1 MLQKGTQGS
10 VQGDQLGGRAVH
22 QSFLVVL
29 QSRLTSDSGAKQF
42 TCFCTCFQANRR
54 GRGRTGGEGG
64 GVCAGGRWKLF
75 VGTCF
80 LHVNL
85 KELFLGSLWSEQ
97 NGTKYFSLEWR
108 KVFCDEICE
117 FKNGILLNSKKTLKK
132 ECEKHEHVSCLL
144 FIHVFG
150 RETEKV

>member
-1 MLQKGTQGS
+1 MLQ
-10 VQGDQLGGRAVH
+10 GDRLGGRAVH

-29 QSRLTSDSGAKQF
+29 QSRHTSDFGAKQF

-54 GRGRTGGEGG
+54 GRGRAGG
-64 GVCAGGRWKLF
+64 GAGGRWKLF

-85 KELFLGSLWSEQ
+85 KELFLGSLWSEE

-117 FKNGILLNSKKTLKK
+117 FKNGILLNFEEDFERNVRSVNMFPACYLSMFWKRNRKSMKSIIL
-132 ECEKHEHVSCLL
+132 
-144 FIHVFG
+144 
-150 RETEKV
+150 RERDDYV